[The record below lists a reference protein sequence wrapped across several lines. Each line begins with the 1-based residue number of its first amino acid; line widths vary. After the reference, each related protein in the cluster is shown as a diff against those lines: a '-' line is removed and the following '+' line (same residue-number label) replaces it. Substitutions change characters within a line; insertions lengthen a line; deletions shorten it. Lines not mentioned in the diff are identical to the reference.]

1 MFLNCGG
8 SSMMDWNDMMVDWDH
23 MMNWWGFPFMGFW
36 MIGIWLIFIV
46 VAFLVYKD
54 AEKRGMNGLLWL
66 LLVIIPWIG
75 IFFLILYLILRNGP
89 SHQVVVSKNAQQIL
103 DERYAKGEI
112 TKEEY
117 EQKKNDLKSE

>member
-1 MFLNCGG
+1 
-8 SSMMDWNDMMVDWDH
+8 MMDWHDMMVDWDH

-36 MIGIWLIFIV
+36 MVGLWLIFIV

-66 LLVIIPWIG
+66 LLVIIPCIG

-89 SHQVVVSKNAQQIL
+89 SHQVVVSKNGQQIL